1 MTYEAFE
8 YGKPAWERGGLS
20 SRTISGESLAMCD
33 PALAGDDGVSR
44 AIIADVWVAFFRE
57 CQQYRC
63 GQAALSLD
71 AKLVPLYR
79 KMCAYADEHIN
90 NNPPPPRLPAILTQ
104 HPAGA
109 SAGGG
114 SNPFRR

>member
-33 PALAGDDGVSR
+33 PGKIVSTFSICVLSVSLTQKVSLFSALAGDDG
-44 AIIADVWVAFFRE
+44 
-57 CQQYRC
+57 
-63 GQAALSLD
+63 AALSLD

-90 NNPPPPRLPAILTQ
+90 NSPPPPRLPAILTQ

-109 SAGGG
+109 SEGGG

>member
-33 PALAGDDGVSR
+33 PALAGDDG
-44 AIIADVWVAFFRE
+44 
-57 CQQYRC
+57 
-63 GQAALSLD
+63 AALSLD

-90 NNPPPPRLPAILTQ
+90 NSPPPPRLPAILTQ

-109 SAGGG
+109 SEGGG